1 MEELKKILKDINA
14 IPKQKDDKTK
24 LKKANGLL
32 EYISDIQID
41 GVNPLIDDIME
52 IIDEYIQNSDEL
64 NMSSENN
71 EEKMIDILEEVEG
84 EISEWQMVAFDKL
97 NDDYEEDYDGYDDY
111 DDWDDESMMRRRKRR
126 YDDFEDDYY

>member
-41 GVNPLIDDIME
+41 GINPLIDDIME
-52 IIDEYIQNSDEL
+52 IIDEYIQNSNEL
-64 NMSSENN
+64 NMSSEDN
-71 EEKMIDILEEVEG
+71 EEKMIDILEEIEG
-84 EISEWQMVAFDKL
+84 A
-97 NDDYEEDYDGYDDY
+97 N
-111 DDWDDESMMRRRKRR
+111 
-126 YDDFEDDYY
+126 